1 MTNTTIIKT
10 SFTKTHFNMNTSV
23 KLLFVCLLSPVF
35 LLGQKMQEK
44 PVWQFDLQ
52 FDFAKDDLRSEYH
65 PRLDSLVVALQ
76 DSTFVVTMTA
86 HTDAIGDAKANFE
99 LSQKRAQA
107 VKSYLISKN
116 APENR
121 IHTEGFGESK
131 PIAEN
136 QSEDGKQRNRRV
148 TVNVL
153 RRLAEVKGLITNNDG
168 KTPIAHA
175 KVMLNSKF
183 VQDSTFTDENGAY
196 SLSAR
201 LSLPAKIRVV
211 TDLNYDCGI
220 YDGQIFTVDKWITTQ
235 NISLKC
241 KIKPAPIITSV
252 TTKPVVIPKKT
263 PIKANL
269 SGTVTNDSLQIVQNA
284 RIIFTNDNGK
294 DTVFTDDKGHYSI
307 SKLMYSDISVGITA
321 NGHLPFYKGIV
332 FDSAIK
338 KVDFV
343 LQTIA
348 VGKKA
353 ALKNINFYTS
363 SPEIMIESKPTMQEL
378 LQFMKDNNKC
388 SIEIGGHITAFSATP
403 YTEGSQLYYLS
414 LYRAKTVYD
423 YLVENGIDANRMTYK
438 GYSNFN
444 MIYESPQTEEEHKT
458 NRRVE
463 IKIISDSSK

>member
-1 MTNTTIIKT
+1 
-10 SFTKTHFNMNTSV
+10 MNTSI
-23 KLLFVCLLSPVF
+23 KLLFVCLLSPLF
-35 LLGQKMQEK
+35 LLGQKVQEK
-44 PVWQFDLQ
+44 PVWQFELQ
-52 FDFAKDDLRSEYH
+52 FDFAKADLRSEYH

-76 DSTFVVTMTA
+76 DSTFVVTMIA
-86 HTDAIGDAKANFE
+86 HTDAVGDAKANFE

-121 IHTEGFGESK
+121 IYTEGYGETK

-148 TVNVL
+148 SVNVL
-153 RRLAEVKGLITNNDG
+153 RRLAEVKGLVTDSDG
-168 KTPIAHA
+168 KTPIVHA

-196 SLSAR
+196 SLAAR
-201 LSLPAKIRVV
+201 LNLPAKIRVV
-211 TDLNYDCGI
+211 PDLNYECGI
-220 YDGQIFTVDKWITTQ
+220 YDGQIFTVDKWKTTQ

-241 KIKPAPIITSV
+241 KTKPTRIITSAMP
-252 TTKPVVIPKKT
+252 TSGVIPKKT
-263 PIKANL
+263 PIKANI
-269 SGTVTNDSLQIVQNA
+269 SGTVTNDSSQIVQNA

-294 DTVFTDDKGHYSI
+294 DTVFTDAKGYYSI
-307 SKLMYSDISVGITA
+307 SKLMGSDVSVGISA
-321 NGHLPFYKGIV
+321 FSHLPFYKGIV
-332 FDSAIK
+332 LDSAIK

-388 SIEIGGHITAFSATP
+388 SIEIGGHITAFSSTP
-403 YTEGSQLYYLS
+403 YPEGSQLYYLS
-414 LYRAKTVYD
+414 LYRSKAVYD

-444 MIYESPQTEEEHKT
+444 MIYESPLTEEEHRT